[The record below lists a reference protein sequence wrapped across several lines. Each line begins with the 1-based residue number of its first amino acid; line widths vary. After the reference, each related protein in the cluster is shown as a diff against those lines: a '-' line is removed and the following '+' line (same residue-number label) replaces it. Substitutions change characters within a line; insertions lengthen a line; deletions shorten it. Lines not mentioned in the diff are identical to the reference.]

1 MRDKSRKASSKDK
14 VESLDQLKSA
24 YFAKMQTLTKKLDSE
39 RVIGKTSYRKD
50 ESNSR
55 SKSPM
60 QAGRNMPR
68 QMPGT
73 MMKDV
78 YVPSAAQLNINR
90 KSLSRGRANNPQ
102 VGKQ

>member
-1 MRDKSRKASSKDK
+1 
-14 VESLDQLKSA
+14 
-24 YFAKMQTLTKKLDSE
+24 MQSLTKKLDSE
-39 RVIGKTSYRKD
+39 RVIGTNNSHRKD

-68 QMPGT
+68 QMPGI

-78 YVPSAAQLNINR
+78 YVPSAA
-90 KSLSRGRANNPQ
+90 
-102 VGKQ
+102 